1 MAASGGD
8 GGGLDEARR
17 AADHLADVVDR
28 LVAGSSMLDRA
39 VLAELAVVVAEVAL
53 PAAGA
58 YERLVLLEAA
68 R

>member
-1 MAASGGD
+1 MMYTTGED
-8 GGGLDEARR
+8 GLAGVRR

-39 VLAELAVVVAEVAL
+39 VLVELAVVVADEAL
-53 PAAGA
+53 PAAGV
-58 YERLVLLEAA
+58 YERLVLLEAT

>member
-1 MAASGGD
+1 MAASRGD
-8 GGGLDEARR
+8 GALAEARR

-53 PAAGA
+53 PAAGV

>member
-1 MAASGGD
+1 MAASRGEGA
-8 GGGLDEARR
+8 LAEARR
-17 AADHLADVVDR
+17 AADHLANVVDR
-28 LVAGSSMLDRA
+28 LVAGGSMLDRA
-39 VLAELAVVVAEVAL
+39 VLAELAAVVADEAL

>member
-1 MAASGGD
+1 MAARGGE
-8 GGGLDEARR
+8 GALLAEARR

-28 LVAGSSMLDRA
+28 LIAGGMLDRA
-39 VLAELAVVVAEVAL
+39 VLAELAVVVADEAL

>member
-1 MAASGGD
+1 MAATRGEPSG
-8 GGGLDEARR
+8 LAEARR

-28 LVAGSSMLDRA
+28 LVAGSMLDRG
-39 VLAELAVVVAEVAL
+39 VLAELAVVVADEAI
-53 PAAGA
+53 PAAGV

>member
-1 MAASGGD
+1 MTASRGEGA
-8 GGGLDEARR
+8 LAEARR
-17 AADHLADVVDR
+17 AAAHLADVVDR
-28 LVAGSSMLDRA
+28 LVAGSMLDRA
-39 VLAELAVVVAEVAL
+39 VLAELAVVVADEAL

>member
-1 MAASGGD
+1 MAAPGGD
-8 GGGLDEARR
+8 GGGLVEVRR

-28 LVAGSSMLDRA
+28 LVAGSMLDRA
-39 VLAELAVVVAEVAL
+39 VLAELAVVVVEVAL
-53 PAAGA
+53 PAAGV

>member
-1 MAASGGD
+1 MAMPGGD
-8 GGGLDEARR
+8 GGGLGEARR
-17 AADHLADVVDR
+17 AADQLADVVDR
-28 LVAGSSMLDRA
+28 LVAGSMLDRA

-53 PAAGA
+53 PAAGV